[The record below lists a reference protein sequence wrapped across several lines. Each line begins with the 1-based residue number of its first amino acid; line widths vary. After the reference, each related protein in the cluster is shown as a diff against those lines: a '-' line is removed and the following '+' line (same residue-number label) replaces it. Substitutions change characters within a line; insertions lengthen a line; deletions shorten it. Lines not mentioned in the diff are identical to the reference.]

1 MSTYATYSVLDLLD
15 RFSSSEP
22 IPAGGSA
29 AALTGAVGAALL
41 LMVASIGKSRTGT
54 PEEGASLARATS
66 QIRPLRD
73 TLVDLIDRDS
83 AAYQAVLAAFRL
95 PRNNEAEEARRLE
108 AVDAAMHGATD
119 VPLDTMRACRQA
131 LALARTVAD
140 AGYRVAASDVY
151 VGTELLLAALRG
163 AARNVDENTGHLRDA
178 EYTAR
183 VRTER
188 RRLEDEAA
196 ADAASARSSLAR

>member
-1 MSTYATYSVLDLLD
+1 VPTYATHSVLELLD
-15 RFSSSEP
+15 RLSSSEP

-29 AALTGAVGAALL
+29 AALTGSVGAALL
-41 LMVASIGKSRTGT
+41 LMVASIGKSRTGA
-54 PEEGASLARATS
+54 PEEGASLAKAAS

-73 TLVDLIDRDS
+73 TLAELIDRDS

-95 PRNNEAEEARRLE
+95 PRGNEAEEARRL
-108 AVDAAMHGATD
+108 AAIDAAMHGATD

-131 LALARTVAD
+131 LALSRTVAE

-151 VGTELLLAALRG
+151 VGIELLLAALRS
-163 AARNVDENTGHLRDA
+163 AARNVDENTGRLRDA
-178 EYTAR
+178 DYAAS

-188 RRLEDEAA
+188 QRLEDEAA